1 MNVDT
6 TSQTLSGGAHEAIES
21 VAELERGAE
30 RNLSSHQRGIERATA
45 VLGHPRT
52 VYLALAF
59 VAGWIALNT
68 TLAAAGRA
76 FDPPPFAYLDCII
89 SLAALLMTIIILTT
103 ENRINLHDARRDR
116 LDLQINLLNER
127 KISKVIEM
135 LEALRRDSPTVPNR
149 HDPEAR
155 EMGHAA
161 DPAAIARA
169 IDERTPDSR

>member
-1 MNVDT
+1 MNDDG
-6 TSQTLSGGAHEAIES
+6 SAAPFSPGAHETIES
-21 VAELERGAE
+21 VADMERHAE
-30 RNLSSHQRGIERATA
+30 RSRSRHQRWIERTA
-45 VLGHPRT
+45 STVGRPGT
-52 VYLALAF
+52 VYFIAAF
-59 VAGWIALNT
+59 T
-68 TLAAAGRA
+68 TLWITVNVILSRSGRA
-76 FDPPPFAYLDCII
+76 FDPPPFAYFDCLV
-89 SLAALLMTIIILTT
+89 SVSALLMTIVILTT

-155 EMGHAA
+155 EMVHAA

-169 IDERTPDSR
+169 IDERTPD